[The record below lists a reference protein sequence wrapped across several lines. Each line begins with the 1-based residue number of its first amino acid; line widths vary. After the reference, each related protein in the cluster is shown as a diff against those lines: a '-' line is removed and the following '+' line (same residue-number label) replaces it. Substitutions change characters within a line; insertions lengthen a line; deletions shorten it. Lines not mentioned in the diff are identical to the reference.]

1 MKLNFE
7 SAEAIIAQVYGQGN
21 DTIDLSD
28 CIFADISGI
37 VRLVLIAKHKALS
50 GQRATILV
58 PRDNNVQTYLER
70 ANAFQELKACCSLNE
85 PIDHLAGNVRN
96 ATKNLVEVRS
106 IEEEGQIRNI
116 VDCFSEHLKGTG
128 VADEARNAIEKI
140 LYETLQN
147 IPHHADPEGKLGACN
162 GVVALQKYAYELCLA
177 IGDLGVGIRESLT
190 LNPKFPKEV
199 YDDSKAVLAAANQ
212 ASRHG
217 DRGRG
222 GGLPSVIQALAS
234 VGGTCSIRSGSVVLK
249 INGDSRL
256 IQNVSSFPGTHIDI
270 SVPLNRLEIT

>member
-7 SAEAIIAQVYGQGN
+7 SVESIIARVYGQGD
-21 DTIDLSD
+21 DTIDLSN

-37 VRLVLIAKHKALS
+37 VRLVLIAKHRALS
-50 GQRATILV
+50 GQPATLIV

-70 ANAFQELKACCSLNE
+70 ANAFQELKACCSLSE
-85 PIDHLAGNVRN
+85 PVDHLAGNVRN
-96 ATKNLVEVRS
+96 ATKNLVEVRP

-116 VDCFSEHLKGTG
+116 VDCFSEHLKSAA
-128 VADEARNAIEKI
+128 VSDEARNAIEKI

-162 GVVALQKYAYELCLA
+162 GIAALQKYSYELCLA
-177 IGDLGVGIRESLT
+177 VGDLGVGIRESLT
-190 LNPKFPKEV
+190 LNPKFPKEI
-199 YDDSKAVLAAANQ
+199 YDEAKALLAASNE

-222 GGLPSVIQALAS
+222 GGLPSVINALGRL
-234 VGGTCSIRSGSVVLK
+234 GGACSIRSGSVALK
-249 INGDSRL
+249 INGDSKS
-256 IQNVSSFPGTHIDI
+256 IQKITHFPGTHIDI
-270 SVPLNRLEIT
+270 SVPLNRLEIN